1 MTDRLLT
8 IRDLETATAPRPGL
22 YQLRVLERSLR
33 ARIDDLDARVDALLA
48 LDGPPTTR
56 RVADVDVL
64 CAAIAET
71 RELLDE
77 ARREAARHVARRRER
92 RLRPRR
98 WA

>member
-8 IRDLETATAPRPGL
+8 VRDLASAPGPRPGL
-22 YQLRVLERSLR
+22 FQLRLLERSLR
-33 ARIDDLDARVDALLA
+33 ARIAELDARVDALLA
-48 LDGPPTTR
+48 LDGPPAPR
-56 RVADVDVL
+56 DVADVDVL

-77 ARREAARHVARRRER
+77 ARREAARHVARRHER
-92 RLRPRR
+92 RSGRRR